1 LSGGVADDAPK
12 LTEKELKQWKLIADF
27 RARMEAQSPE
37 SAQHPAW
44 QNDKRLLKQF
54 DYLSLFLL
62 ALVNPVV
69 KTLRAVSA
77 ASQLER
83 VQQEVCTRRA
93 SLTCL
98 SEAQH
103 LVQPEL
109 LEKLIA
115 SLSQQIQGPLPKD
128 PRAAWQVWLAR
139 DSSIFTATSRMFWAQ
154 YGAGK
159 AGQPNHGV
167 RFHVSLH
174 LWDDKPAQ
182 VAVTPGKVCE
192 RKVWREQLEPGA
204 TYVGDRYFGED
215 YKMFG
220 LLQEQG
226 CQFVLRLRDEAVLTV
241 EKDIALDAA
250 DQKAGILRDEWGCL
264 GSHKRYR
271 TGRLRVVTVRKPSGT
286 LMRLVT
292 NIPPEQMSALQIL
305 TLYRRRWQI
314 ECFFRWVKCLLGCR
328 HWLAESQ
335 TGVTMQL
342 YLAVIAGLL
351 LQLVLGRR
359 PNQRLWERVQL
370 YLMGWA
376 TLEELMS
383 AVQAALTRAS
393 AKKS

>member
-1 LSGGVADDAPK
+1 VAGDAPHF
-12 LTEKELKQWKLIADF
+12 TEKELKQWKLIADF
-27 RARMEAQSPE
+27 RSRLEALSQELP
-37 SAQHPAW
+37 QNPAW
-44 QNDKRLLKQF
+44 QEPNRKLQQF

-83 VQQEVCTRRA
+83 VQQEVCTHRA
-93 SLTCL
+93 SLGSL
-98 SEAQH
+98 SETQH
-103 LVQPEL
+103 LVDPQL

-115 SLSQQIQGPLPKD
+115 SLSQQIPGPMPTD
-128 PRAAWQVWLAR
+128 PRQAWQVWLAR

-154 YGAGK
+154 YGVGNPGK
-159 AGQPNHGV
+159 SGKPHHGV

-174 LWDDKPAQ
+174 LWDDKPAR

-192 RKVWREQLEPGA
+192 RKVWKEQLEPGA
-204 TYVGDRYFGED
+204 AYVGDRYFGED
-215 YKMFG
+215 YKIFG
-220 LLQEQG
+220 LLQERG
-226 CQFVLRLRDEAVLTV
+226 CSFVLRLRDEAVLAV
-241 EKDIALDAA
+241 EQEQRVSAA
-250 DQKAGILRDEWGCL
+250 AQRAGIVSDVWGRL
-264 GSHKRYR
+264 GSRKRYQ
-271 TGRLRVVTVRKPSGT
+271 TQRLRVITVRKPSGT

-292 NIPPEQMSALQIL
+292 NIPPEQLSAEQCL

-328 HWLAESQ
+328 HWLAQSR
-335 TGVTMQL
+335 TGVTVQL

-351 LQLVLGRR
+351 LQLALGRR

-376 TLEELMS
+376 TLDELMI
-383 AVQAALTRAS
+383 AVQAALAKAG